1 MALSDDQ
8 RAMLRLLAQREQG
21 YEDIAALMGLSV
33 DEVRGRVKD
42 ALDQLREEGVAP
54 PAPPQGAEPA
64 APEKAVPAKDPTVP
78 EEPVTAE
85 RAELPATP
93 KPPVADEPE
102 PPAPTPSPPPVK
114 RPPSSRPRLSLPKE
128 RGPRAAIAAGV
139 AVVIL
144 VVVVLLVSGSGG
156 GSSGATT
163 TTTSSAS
170 SPAAGEA
177 TSTAPASSTKE
188 VTQAVLSPVGGG
200 NASGAA
206 VFGRVKNSL
215 ALQIEAQGLT
225 PSSQGQSYTVW
236 LANSPKQML
245 PLGSATVGKSGKLAA
260 QVNVPTEVLAYL
272 AKGTF
277 DQIVVSQ
284 TTDTALKASLTKA
297 TSEKKAPAYTGT
309 DVLQGTVTGP
319 IVGAANK
326 AKK

>member
-33 DEVRGRVKD
+33 DEVRARVKD
-42 ALDQLREEGVAP
+42 ALDQLQGEAP
-54 PAPPQGAEPA
+54 PPPEPPSPKQ
-64 APEKAVPAKDPTVP
+64 PEKVEAFTEPELP
-78 EEPVTAE
+78 EEPVAAE
-85 RAELPATP
+85 KEEPGTVP
-93 KPPVADEPE
+93 EPVAVSEPV
-102 PPAPTPSPPPVK
+102 PPAAKSASPPFK

-139 AVVIL
+139 AVVLL
-144 VVVVLLVSGSGG
+144 VVVVLLVSGNGG
-156 GSSGATT
+156 GSSAAT
-163 TTTSSAS
+163 TTTSSAN
-170 SPAAGEA
+170 PPAGEEA
-177 TSTAPASSTKE
+177 ASTTPTSSKE
-188 VTQAVLSPVGGG
+188 ATQAVLSPLGGG

-215 ALQIEAQGLT
+215 ALQIEARGLT
-225 PSSQGQSYTVW
+225 PSLQGQSYTVW

-260 QVNVPTEVLAYL
+260 QVEVPTEVLAYL

-284 TTDTALKASLTKA
+284 TADAALKASLAKA

-319 IVGAANK
+319 IVGAAEK